1 MNASLR
7 WGIWSQLGPVIASF
21 LLACQQAPPTIPEPP
36 ETRATMAEIV
46 AALQVALPLSLSA
59 DAFSAPENQDALDRA
74 VAQLSQSTGAL
85 EAHGMERDAG
95 FAHMSHALS
104 RDSAEIQWRLE
115 QGRTEE
121 ARFLLG
127 ELVNDC
133 VACHSRL
140 PSTETSDLGRSLY
153 EAVDTSGLAR
163 SEQVRL
169 EIATRQFDRALASL
183 ESLIADPTLSP
194 SQLDLGG
201 FLSDYLRVSIR
212 VRADLARPRITL
224 DRWQHENTLPAYLDH
239 LATNWIDA
247 LATLRVD
254 APPGMELE
262 EARSVA
268 SQAGALRRFPADRAT
283 LVHDLVV
290 SSLLNRALA
299 RQTLAASDNAEAYY
313 LLGLAELRVAHSYWL
328 AAPEAYLEA
337 AIRTAPG
344 SAFARQAYLV
354 LEEETIA
361 GYTGSGGTQL
371 PAAVATW
378 LDELRELALADR

>member
-1 MNASLR
+1 MRALLR
-7 WGIWSQLGPVIASF
+7 WGNWPQLGVWIAAY
-21 LLACQQAPPTIPEPP
+21 LLACQHQPATIPEPP

-46 AALQVALPLSLSA
+46 AAFQVALPLSLSSE
-59 DAFSAPENQDALDRA
+59 AFSAPENRSALDRA
-74 VAQLSQSTGAL
+74 LAQLSRSAGSL
-85 EAHGMERDAG
+85 EAHGRGRDAG

-104 RDSAEIQWRLE
+104 RDAAEIEWRLE
-115 QGRTEE
+115 QGRSEE

-140 PSTETSDLGRSLY
+140 PSSAASDLGRSLY
-153 EAVDTSGLAR
+153 DSVDTSALAR
-163 SEQVRL
+163 SERVRL
-169 EIATRQFDRALASL
+169 EIATRQFDRALTSL
-183 ESLIADPTLSP
+183 ENMIADPIASP

-212 VRADLARPRITL
+212 VRADLARPRLTL
-224 DRWQHENTLPAYLDH
+224 DQWQHRAELPAYLDH
-239 LATNWIDA
+239 LVTGWVNA
-247 LATLRVD
+247 LGTLRVD
-254 APPGMELE
+254 AEPGSELE

-268 SQAGALRRFPADRAT
+268 TQAEAIRRFPADRAT

-299 RQTLAASDNAEAYY
+299 RQALREEDSAEAYY

-337 AIRTAPG
+337 AIRAAPG
-344 SAFARQAYLV
+344 SEFAHQAYLV

-361 GYTGSGGTQL
+361 GYTGSGGNQL
-371 PAAVATW
+371 PPAVASW
-378 LDELRELALADR
+378 LDELRALAAAER

>member
-7 WGIWSQLGPVIASF
+7 WGIWSQLGLVIASF
-21 LLACQQAPPTIPEPP
+21 LLACQQAPTPIPEPP

-46 AALQVALPLSLSA
+46 TALQVALPLSLSA
-59 DAFSAPENQDALDRA
+59 DAFSAPENRDALHRA
-74 VAQLSQSTGAL
+74 VAQLSQSAGTL
-85 EAHGMERDAG
+85 EAHGLGRDAG

-153 EAVDTSGLAR
+153 EAVDTSTLAR
-163 SEQVRL
+163 SERVKL

-183 ESLIADPTLSP
+183 ESLIADPILSP

-224 DRWQHENTLPAYLDH
+224 DRWQHESTLPAYLDH
-239 LATNWIDA
+239 LATSWIDA

-254 APPGMELE
+254 APPGTELE

-268 SQAGALRRFPADRAT
+268 SQAEALRRFPADRAT

-299 RQTLAASDNAEAYY
+299 RQTLPEKDNAEAYY

-344 SAFARQAYLV
+344 SAFAQQAYLV

-371 PAAVATW
+371 PAAVAAW
-378 LDELRELALADR
+378 LDELRELALAER